1 VAAPALLDRAAAT
14 QEARAR
20 TLSAQL
26 REWFESLRRD
36 LLRRLSAEGPTR
48 LVTGLSR
55 APVAK
60 ARAPTADEMAR
71 LLRDWGVAQAAQA
84 AEQARK
90 QAVGALRLDAVAAR
104 GPVPLA
110 EFRSLADGASGRA
123 AEILR
128 ETQRRVTAEIQTT
141 LAGALREDP
150 VPSTAD
156 IARRL
161 RERIESLPALSFE
174 RATTIARTE
183 QGIAQNAGIVAGYE
197 SAGVRRIRWLAYQTP
212 RWDRRH
218 HEMHN
223 RERDLDG
230 PPFELPDGTEMRWP
244 GDLLGPAKHVINCRC
259 STAPVRTPRAM
270 APATPTVAA
279 PTVARATTAAPPPPV
294 VVPTVPQDAPAWM
307 QAVQPSVTESDL
319 VDAYEYQGHMATIID
334 ARGLGARPED
344 LAPEERQVLDAIT
357 LWTNGNVASVRNPDE
372 YEPKLAKKPINGIA
386 MGQVI
391 TQASTQKGDYQRAH
405 EVMRKLAAAPLSRA
419 RPIYRGIKLDAK
431 ALASLQPGQV
441 FALGAVTS
449 FSDDRDQA
457 ENFAVSEDGAL
468 LMIEKPTRGTNVR
481 PLSVYDFES
490 EIVVGGYVRIVRI
503 DRDPGQLPVIYLA
516 TE

>member
-1 VAAPALLDRAAAT
+1 MAAPAILDRAAAT

-20 TLSAQL
+20 TLAAQL

-36 LLRRLSAEGPTR
+36 LLRRLAAEGPTR
-48 LVTGLSR
+48 LVTSLSR
-55 APVAK
+55 SPVAK

-84 AEQARK
+84 ADQARK

-110 EFRSLADGASGRA
+110 EFRALANGASGRA

-150 VPSTAD
+150 APSTAD

-218 HEMHN
+218 HEMN
-223 RERDLDG
+223 GKERDLDG
-230 PPFELPDGTEMRWP
+230 PPFELPDGTSMRWP

-259 STAPVRTPRAM
+259 STAPVRTPRM
-270 APATPTVAA
+270 KPPATPQAVAA
-279 PTVARATTAAPPPPV
+279 PTVARATIAPPTPV

-307 QAVQPSVTESDL
+307 QRRQPPVTEADL
-319 VDAYEYQGHMATIID
+319 VDAYEYQGHMGGVLSAKL
-334 ARGLGARPED
+334 AGLTPED
-344 LAPEERQVLDAIT
+344 IAPEEREVLDAIT
-357 LWTNGNVASVRNPDE
+357 LWTNGNVASVRDPEE
-372 YEPKLAKKPINGIA
+372 YKPKLANKPIEGIFI
-386 MGQVI
+386 GKQP
-391 TQASTQKGDYQRAH
+391 TQAATKKSDYQRAH
-405 EVMRKLAAAPLSRA
+405 EVMRKLAAAPLSRP
-419 RPIYRGIKLDAK
+419 RPIYRGIKLEAK

-449 FSDDRDQA
+449 FSDSREAA
-457 ENFAVSEDGAL
+457 EDFAVSEEAAL
-468 LMIEKPTRGTNVR
+468 LVIEKPTRGTDVR

-490 EIVVGGYVRIVRI
+490 EIVVGGYVRILRI
-503 DRDPGQLPVIYLA
+503 DRDPGRLPVIYLA

>member
-1 VAAPALLDRAAAT
+1 VAAPAILDRAAAT

-20 TLSAQL
+20 TLAAQL
-26 REWFESLRRD
+26 REWFEAVRRD
-36 LLRRLSAEGPTR
+36 LLRRLSAEGPAR
-48 LVTGLSR
+48 LVTSLSR

-150 VPSTAD
+150 APSTAE

-161 RERIESLPALSFE
+161 RARIESLPALSFE
-174 RATTIARTE
+174 RANVIARTE

-218 HEMHN
+218 HEMN
-223 RERDLDG
+223 GRERDLDG

-244 GDLLGPAKHVINCRC
+244 GDLLGPARHVINCRC
-259 STAPVRTPRAM
+259 STAPVRTPRAP
-270 APATPTVAA
+270 APATS
-279 PTVARATTAAPPPPV
+279 PTVARATTAAPSPPV

-307 QAVQPSVTESDL
+307 QRRQPPVTEDDIL
-319 VDAYEYQGHMATIID
+319 AAWEYQGHMGGVLASRQ
-334 ARGLGARPED
+334 AGLD
-344 LAPEERQVLDAIT
+344 VNSLTPEERTVLDAIT
-357 LWTNGNVASVRNPDE
+357 LWTNGNVASVRDPDE
-372 YEPKLAKKPINGIA
+372 YDAKLATKSVPGIVL
-386 MGQVI
+386 GQDSVLAG
-391 TQASTQKGDYQRAH
+391 TAKHDYQRAH
-405 EVMRKLAAAPLSRA
+405 EVMRRLASAPLSRP
-419 RPIYRGIKLDAK
+419 RPIYRGLKLDAK
-431 ALASLQPGQV
+431 TLASLQPGQV

-449 FSDDRDQA
+449 FSDDREQA
-457 ENFAVSEDGAL
+457 ENFAVSEDAAL
-468 LMIEKPTRGTNVR
+468 LVIEKPTRGTDVR